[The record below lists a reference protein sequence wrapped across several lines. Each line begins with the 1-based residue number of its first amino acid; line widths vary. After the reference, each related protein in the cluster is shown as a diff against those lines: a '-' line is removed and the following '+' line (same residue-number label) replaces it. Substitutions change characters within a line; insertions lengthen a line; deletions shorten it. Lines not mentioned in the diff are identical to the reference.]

1 MALSAWPHA
10 RAALIT
16 AHLIAIGVCAFP
28 APVGGMN
35 RSSWRDPTVR
45 AELDAWRGR
54 LDMVGVHRT
63 AKQFEDELW
72 GAMTSFMAVR
82 GAVVG
87 PFDRYYELTG
97 TWQSWRMFVAPQRYP
112 ARLTVDLYEDGA
124 WRPLFEERSDT
135 ATWNRAVFD
144 HDRLRAAIFRYS
156 WPKFGREWRVF
167 ADWMGQ
173 RAAADHPRAE
183 KLRARFF
190 RYRTLS
196 PAEAAAGADFEGKF
210 EHEVEIDLTA
220 LR

>member
-1 MALSAWPHA
+1 MSWPQV

-16 AHLIAIGVCAFP
+16 AHLVAIGVCAFP

-35 RSSWRDPTVR
+35 RSSWHDPTVR

-54 LDMVGVHRT
+54 LAVVGLHAT
-63 AKQFEDELW
+63 AKEFEDDLW
-72 GAMTSFMAVR
+72 RAMSTFMAAR
-82 GAVVG
+82 GAVVR
-87 PFDRYYELTG
+87 PFERYFALTG

-112 ARLTVDLYEDGA
+112 ARLTIDVFEDGA

-135 ATWNRAVFD
+135 ATWRREIFD

-156 WPKFGREWRVF
+156 WPKFGREWRAFVEF
-167 ADWMGQ
+167 LGR
-173 RAAADHPRAE
+173 RAAVEVPRAE
-183 KLRARFF
+183 KLRARFL

-196 PAEAAAGADFEGKF
+196 PAEATAGVPLEGKF
-210 EHEVEIDLTA
+210 ESEIVVDLDA